1 MIDLKYIGNRI
12 RTLRL
17 ERGMTQSEFAS
28 LMCISFQAVSNWE
41 RGITSPDLDNVVRIA
56 ELFGIT
62 VDELLRPRGEE
73 LFLGIDGGGTKTEFA
88 VISSDGGVVA
98 RSVKSGCNPNDVGY
112 SRALAVIREGIDS
125 ILADYQSINA
135 AFLGIAGISVGN
147 HAKRL
152 YSDLKKCY
160 PKIKIQIK
168 SDIFNL
174 FAMCDGAS
182 MAVISGTGSV
192 VFVKDGD
199 EYRRIGGW
207 GYLLDNAGSGY
218 DIGREAIRTA
228 LYEEDMKKSPSRLA
242 NMLRERLN
250 VKTVWEHLNTIY
262 AEGKPYVAELASVVF
277 EAYSMG
283 DENAARIIEESARG
297 LAKLLNAGVEIYG
310 AEPVAVASG
319 GLFTHYTEIMREHIE
334 KYSEVKLITGGL
346 PPIYGACK
354 SARLM
359 ADSVIPTS
367 FYDNFK
373 NSYGGVN
380 K

>member
-41 RGITSPDLDNVVRIA
+41 RGITSPDLDNVVRVA

-88 VISSDGGVVA
+88 VISSDGGLVA

-112 SRALAVIREGIDS
+112 SRALAVIREGIDA

-207 GYLLDNAGSGY
+207 GYLLDNAGSAY
-218 DIGREAIRTA
+218 DMGREAIRTA

-242 NMLRERLN
+242 NMLREGLN

-262 AEGKPYVAELASVVF
+262 AEGKPYIAELASVVF
-277 EAYSMG
+277 EAYLMG
-283 DENAARIIEESARG
+283 DENAARIIDESARG

-319 GLFTHYTEIMREHIE
+319 GLFTHYTKIMREHIE

>member
-62 VDELLRPRGEE
+62 VDELLRPRGED

-160 PKIKIQIK
+160 PKINIQIK

-207 GYLLDNAGSGY
+207 GYLLDNAGSAY

-283 DENAARIIEESARG
+283 DENAARIIDESARG

>member
-17 ERGMTQSEFAS
+17 ERGLTQSEFAS

-62 VDELLRPRGEE
+62 VDELLRPRGED

-277 EAYSMG
+277 EAYLMG
-283 DENAARIIEESARG
+283 DENAARIIDESARG

-334 KYSEVKLITGGL
+334 KYSEVKLIMGGL

>member
-1 MIDLKYIGNRI
+1 
-12 RTLRL
+12 
-17 ERGMTQSEFAS
+17 
-28 LMCISFQAVSNWE
+28 
-41 RGITSPDLDNVVRIA
+41 
-56 ELFGIT
+56 
-62 VDELLRPRGEE
+62 
-73 LFLGIDGGGTKTEFA
+73 
-88 VISSDGGVVA
+88 
-98 RSVKSGCNPNDVGY
+98 
-112 SRALAVIREGIDS
+112 
-125 ILADYQSINA
+125 
-135 AFLGIAGISVGN
+135 
-147 HAKRL
+147 
-152 YSDLKKCY
+152 
-160 PKIKIQIK
+160 
-168 SDIFNL
+168 
-174 FAMCDGAS
+174 

-228 LYEEDMKKSPSRLA
+228 LYEEDMKKTPSRLA

-250 VKTVWEHLNTIY
+250 VKTVWEHLNAIY

-277 EAYSMG
+277 AAYLMG
-283 DENAARIIEESARG
+283 DENAARIIDESARG

>member
-112 SRALAVIREGIDS
+112 SRALAVIREGIDA

-277 EAYSMG
+277 EAYLMG
-283 DENAARIIEESARG
+283 EENAARIIDESARG

-359 ADSVIPTS
+359 ADSVIPS
-367 FYDNFK
+367 GFYDNFK

>member
-62 VDELLRPRGEE
+62 VDELLRPRGED

-112 SRALAVIREGIDS
+112 SRALAVIREGIDA

-207 GYLLDNAGSGY
+207 GYLLDNAGSAY

-262 AEGKPYVAELASVVF
+262 AEGKPYVAELATVVF
-277 EAYSMG
+277 EAYLMG
-283 DENAARIIEESARG
+283 DENAARIIDESARG